1 MTPLA
6 FRARV
11 CNNCIRFLC
20 DFHSPVTGETAWEPD
35 TEYTGWSWFLG
46 RVEGGGWEL
55 VDWGY

>member
-11 CNNCIRFLC
+11 CYNCIRFLC